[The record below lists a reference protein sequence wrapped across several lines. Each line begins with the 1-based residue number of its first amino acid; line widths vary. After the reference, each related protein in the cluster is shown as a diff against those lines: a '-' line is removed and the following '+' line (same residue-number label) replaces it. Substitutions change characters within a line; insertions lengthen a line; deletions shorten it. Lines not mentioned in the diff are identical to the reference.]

1 MPPLRRTSGT
11 HLRRRAAAD
20 ASAILHRR
28 SRLAFRRR
36 RHGLTLHILVTNDDG
51 IDSPGIVALVEALSR
66 DHDVMVVAPS
76 GDRSGMSHSITGNVA
91 ITLERR
97 SGLSASAYACS
108 GTPAD
113 CAFLG
118 STELGGRPDLVVS
131 GINYGPNLADDIN
144 YSGTVAGAV
153 EACLLGIPA
162 LAVSL
167 ACEYERPSGGP
178 HWEAAAEIVRR
189 CIQRGYDT
197 FSDVRY
203 YWNLNVPDVALDA
216 IRGIAVTRL
225 GRKRICG
232 RMIGADSDGGAS
244 YYRAWE
250 SPFET
255 DRETVGTDIGAVHA
269 GYASLTPLVL
279 DRTASSAPG
288 GSETFAEL

>member
-1 MPPLRRTSGT
+1 M
-11 HLRRRAAAD
+11 
-20 ASAILHRR
+20 HRR
-28 SRLAFRRR
+28 SRLAFQRRQL
-36 RHGLTLHILVTNDDG
+36 GLTLRILVTNDDG
-51 IDSPGIVALVEALSR
+51 IESPGIAALIEMLAR
-66 DHDVMVVAPS
+66 DHDVTVVAPS
-76 GDRSGMSHSITGNVA
+76 GDRSGVSHAITGDVA

-97 SGLSASAYACS
+97 SGFSVPAYACS

-118 STELGGRPDLVVS
+118 TTELDVRPELVVS

-153 EACLLGIPA
+153 EACLLGIPS

-178 HWEAAAEIVRR
+178 HWNAAAEIVRR
-189 CIQRGYDT
+189 CIERGSET

-203 YWNLNVPDVALDA
+203 YWNLNVPDVTIDA
-216 IRGIAVTRL
+216 IRGIALTRL

-232 RMIGADSDGGAS
+232 RMVGSDRDGAAS

-255 DRETVGTDIGAVHA
+255 DRDTVGTDIGAVHA
-269 GYASLTPLVL
+269 GYASLTPLIL
-279 DRTASSAPG
+279 DRTAPSLPVS
-288 GSETFAEL
+288 SETFAER